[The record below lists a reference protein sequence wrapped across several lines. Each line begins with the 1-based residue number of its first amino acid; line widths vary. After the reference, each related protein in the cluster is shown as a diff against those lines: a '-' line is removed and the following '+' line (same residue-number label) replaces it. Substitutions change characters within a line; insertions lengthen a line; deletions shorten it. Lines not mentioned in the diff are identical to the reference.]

1 MEDCGHGAKANAS
14 VDCGGSFGIIRP
26 SFRSTPLGRIMDPEE
41 TIGTGSRTVC
51 CDGGGEPHGHP
62 AVYLKI
68 GDEGAIVCPYCS
80 RRYILDKDADQ
91 AVSH

>member
-1 MEDCGHGAKANAS
+1 
-14 VDCGGSFGIIRP
+14 
-26 SFRSTPLGRIMDPEE
+26 MDPEE
-41 TIGTGSRTVC
+41 IIRTDSRTVR
-51 CDGGGEPHGHP
+51 CDGGGGPLGHP

-68 GDEGAIVCPYCS
+68 GDEDAIVCPYCS

>member
-1 MEDCGHGAKANAS
+1 
-14 VDCGGSFGIIRP
+14 
-26 SFRSTPLGRIMDPEE
+26 MDPEE
-41 TIGTGSRTVC
+41 IIRTDSRTVR
-51 CDGGGEPHGHP
+51 CDGGGGPLGHP